1 MVTCLLGAGFP
12 VVMFTVLLS
21 EVDIIQG
28 LVSLFG
34 VPRNV
39 ADACILYLLEHAGDY
54 DLVKAQRKIRR
65 VLMAA

>member
-1 MVTCLLGAGFP
+1 M
-12 VVMFTVLLS
+12 MFTVLLS